1 MEPQLKKIR
10 LKCNGQDLNM
20 VVEKEV
26 SDMVVEEDSDMVDKE
41 EEELDEWMR
50 NSLFSCLPVLKT
62 KVKEFAHQK
71 ENRMKVKVEQMKEQ
85 LAKKENY
92 LTKIEREFQAKSEYF
107 STTNED
113 LKKLLKSANNLA
125 NEKEKKIQLL
135 ETQHSQHQKTFVE
148 CITKMEV
155 KISKVQEDLDFAKK
169 TESADKLQL
178 KTMEEKVDN
187 LENQHAE
194 NHKSLKN
201 IEGEYHKNQIE
212 IEKLKIE
219 KIQLKENVEIAYV
232 TITKNLEKIRQLETQ
247 NIFSE
252 NEKHHVSQLA
262 NIQVDLNA
270 SEYFTKYPKAIANPQ
285 ERSLKLFNEDVE
297 GLPKGWKVRHMKDP
311 RPLQEKTVD
320 HYLSPDLRVLKTG
333 QGVVEFLRLEG
344 SLPTDQILCIAKSVL
359 LLSEKKINALHL
371 SAV

>member
-50 NSLFSCLPVLKT
+50 NSLFSCLPNLKT

-169 TESADKLQL
+169 TESDDKLQL

-201 IEGEYHKNQIE
+201 IEGEYHKNLIE

-219 KIQLKENVEIAYV
+219 KIQLKENVEIAHV

-247 NIFSE
+247 NISSE

-262 NIQVDLNA
+262 NIQVDLKA

-285 ERSLKLFNEDVE
+285 ERSLKLFNKDVE
-297 GLPKGWKVRHMKDP
+297 GLPKGWKVRHLKDP
-311 RPLQEKTVD
+311 RPLQDKTVD

-344 SLPTDQILCIAKSVL
+344 SLPTDQILGIAKSVL
-359 LLSEKKINALHL
+359 LLAEKKINALHL
-371 SAV
+371 

>member
-50 NSLFSCLPVLKT
+50 NSLFSCLPNLKT

-92 LTKIEREFQAKSEYF
+92 LTKIEREFQAKSEHF

-113 LKKLLKSANNLA
+113 LKKLLKSANDLA

-169 TESADKLQL
+169 T
-178 KTMEEKVDN
+178 
-187 LENQHAE
+187 
-194 NHKSLKN
+194 
-201 IEGEYHKNQIE
+201 I
-212 IEKLKIE
+212 
-219 KIQLKENVEIAYV
+219 
-232 TITKNLEKIRQLETQ
+232 
-247 NIFSE
+247 
-252 NEKHHVSQLA
+252 
-262 NIQVDLNA
+262 
-270 SEYFTKYPKAIANPQ
+270 
-285 ERSLKLFNEDVE
+285 
-297 GLPKGWKVRHMKDP
+297 
-311 RPLQEKTVD
+311 
-320 HYLSPDLRVLKTG
+320 
-333 QGVVEFLRLEG
+333 
-344 SLPTDQILCIAKSVL
+344 
-359 LLSEKKINALHL
+359 
-371 SAV
+371 